1 MISNLPL
8 SKRINKILALSV
20 VFLLVLATNR
30 IDQHHFETAQKS
42 VNEVFEDR
50 VLVQDYIFSISKML
64 AAKRLALKDSA
75 ISKKL
80 LENNEEIAKLLSDFQ
95 NTKLTE
101 KESNQLTVLQ
111 EGFEK
116 IQVLE
121 SQIVQQSG
129 NFERLKTENLNGLDT
144 MQDALVALSK
154 IQVHESKNLMHS
166 AQKSLNTSK
175 LISTLEIGFLIVI
188 GIVIQITL
196 FYRVKKSS

>member
-8 SKRINKILALSV
+8 AKRINTILALSV

-50 VLVQDYIFSISKML
+50 VLVQDYIFSISNML

-80 LENNEEIAKLLSDFQ
+80 LENNEKIAKLLSDFQ

-101 KESNQLTVLQ
+101 KESNQLRGLQ
-111 EGFEK
+111 ESFEK
-116 IQVLE
+116 IQILE
-121 SQIVQQSG
+121 PQIIQQTA
-129 NFERLKTENLNGLDT
+129 NFERLKTETFNALDA
-144 MQDALVALSK
+144 MQDALVTLSK
-154 IQVHESKNLMHS
+154 IQVHESENLMHS